1 MELIIVTGL
10 SGAGKSQAMKCLEDL
25 GYYCVDNMPPRL
37 MAEFVSLAGS
47 GEAGIEKAAFVMD
60 IRGGLF
66 FDDLME
72 SLDELEKMSVGY
84 RIMYLE
90 ASDQTLL
97 HRYKETRRNHPLSN
111 GGSIADG
118 IARERARLGDIKKTA
133 SFVIDTTG
141 LKTAGLYKQIK
152 NLVLSE
158 NADSFTL
165 EVMSF
170 GYKNGIP
177 AEADF
182 VLDTRFLPNPFYVKS
197 LKQLSGNNKKVR
209 RYVMRSELSRRF
221 LKSVSD
227 MIDAT
232 IPAFMNEG
240 KYHLVIAFGCTGGQH
255 RSVTMANELSDILIK
270 SGRTVRTLHRDI

>member
-37 MAEFVSLAGS
+37 ITEFVSLAGS
-47 GEAGIEKAAFVMD
+47 SGAEIDKAAFVVD
-60 IRGGLF
+60 IRGGMF
-66 FDDLME
+66 FEDLLA
-72 SLDELEKMSVGY
+72 SLEELEKAGVSY

-97 HRYKETRRNHPLSN
+97 RRYKETRRNHPMSQ

-118 IARERARLGDIKKTA
+118 ISREREKLGDIKKIA

-141 LKTAGLYKQIK
+141 LKTAGLNKQIK
-152 NLVLSE
+152 NLLQSDE
-158 NADSFTL
+158 NDSFTL
-165 EVMSF
+165 EIMSF

-182 VLDTRFLPNPFYVKS
+182 VFDTRFLPNPFYVTS
-197 LKQLSGNNKKVR
+197 LKKLTGNNKKVR
-209 RYVMRSELSRRF
+209 EYVMRSKLSQRF
-221 LKSVSD
+221 LHNVAG
-227 MIDAT
+227 MIET
-232 IPAFMNEG
+232 IIPAFINEG
-240 KYHLVIAFGCTGGQH
+240 KYHLVVAFGCTGGQH
-255 RSVTMANELSDILIK
+255 RSVTMANELSEILRDN
-270 SGRTVRTLHRDI
+270 GRTVRTTHRDL

>member
-10 SGAGKSQAMKCLEDL
+10 SGAGKSQAVNCLEDL

-37 MAEFVSLAGS
+37 MTEFVSLAGNS
-47 GEAGIEKAAFVMD
+47 GAGIEKAAFVVD

-66 FDDLME
+66 FDDLMA
-72 SLDELEKMSVGY
+72 SLDELEKMGVGY
-84 RIMYLE
+84 HIMYLE

-97 HRYKETRRNHPLSN
+97 RRYKETRRNHPLSN

-118 IARERARLGDIKKTA
+118 IAREREKLEHIKKIA

-141 LKTAGLYKQIK
+141 LKTAGLNKKIK
-152 NLVLSE
+152 SLVLSDST
-158 NADSFTL
+158 DSFTL
-165 EVMSF
+165 EIMSF

-177 AEADF
+177 AEADVVF
-182 VLDTRFLPNPFYVKS
+182 DTRFLPNPFYVAS
-197 LKQLSGNNKKVR
+197 LKRLTGNNKKVR
-209 RYVMRSELSRRF
+209 QYVMRSELSQRF
-221 LKSVSD
+221 LKNIEN

-232 IPAFMNEG
+232 IPAFINEG

-255 RSVTMANELSDILIK
+255 RSVTMANELSDILK
-270 SGRTVRTLHRDI
+270 ESGRTVSTVHRDL